1 MTDLQKRVLAELAK
15 ENDELKKEVSYYKER
30 LRVMYNRC
38 DAWCGATGICD
49 VCLQKTDCDKLRDR
63 GIR

>member
-15 ENDELKKEVSYYKER
+15 DR

-38 DAWCGATGICD
+38 EAWCGATGICD